1 MQKIALY
8 FCQGNK
14 LYEGIYGEK
23 DANQAGEWMSM
34 DPKTEDIMVFVD
46 SDSIEGAM
54 GFMKLSKN

>member
-1 MQKIALY
+1 M
-8 FCQGNK
+8 
-14 LYEGIYGEK
+14 YEGIYGEK